1 MEVTYTGP
9 TDPGLLDPA
18 ALSEQLTEAVRNV
31 MPWLATLS
39 EAQAAQPE
47 REGKWNAKEVIGHLT
62 DSAVNNLARF
72 VRLATRPHDLHSYD
86 GEAWVQ
92 IQHYS
97 EREWQHILRLWFV
110 LNEHIAGV
118 ILRLDK
124 ASLANS
130 GSIDGIPVTL
140 GFVIEDYIAHMHHHL
155 NALRRW
161 LPAA

>member
-1 MEVTYTGP
+1 M
-9 TDPGLLDPA
+9 
-18 ALSEQLTEAVRNV
+18 
-31 MPWLATLS
+31 
-39 EAQAAQPE
+39 
-47 REGKWNAKEVIGHLT
+47 
-62 DSAVNNLARF
+62 
-72 VRLATRPHDLHSYD
+72 
-86 GEAWVQ
+86 Q

-124 ASLANS
+124 TSLANS